1 MRSKKSAGLKASSL
15 KSNKR
20 KSLVESEIPK
30 SFPIVG
36 IGASAGGLEA
46 FSEILKH
53 LPDDTGMGFVLVQH
67 LDPDHKSAL
76 TQLLNRVSPLPVCEV
91 SNNLRVQPN
100 HVYVIQPNTDLSI
113 EKGILKIQSRPAGRA
128 PHLSVDFFFKSLA
141 HDQRDCAIGVILSGT
156 ASDGTQ
162 GMESIKAEGGI
173 TFAQDESAK
182 YDSMPRNAVAA
193 GCVDFVLPPQGI
205 AEELARIAKHPYVG
219 EALARIKTQAE
230 EIPEPSPPSTL
241 ASNGFKR
248 ILLLLRNHSGVD
260 FSLYKPN
267 TIERRIKRR
276 MVLSKLDRAESYA
289 DILRSDTGEL
299 EALYSDLLVN
309 VTSFYRNPSAF
320 AVLEQKAFPKLI
332 EQPRNIPIRMWVIGC
347 STGQEAYSIA
357 MSFVEF
363 MERHGKPRPLQI
375 FATDLNEV
383 LVERGRTALYPRSLV
398 HDLPAERLRR
408 FFVEE
413 DGGYRVAKFLREMIV
428 FAKQNVLTDPPFS
441 RLDLIS
447 CRNLLIYL
455 EGSQHKRILS
465 SFLYALKPE
474 RFLFLGES
482 ESVGPFNDQFLP
494 LNRKHKIFVRKP
506 GLLPRS
512 EFLLGP
518 RKDRDEISARE
529 RPTEPDNF
537 QLQLN
542 SQREADRLTLHRFA
556 PPSVLVDTQLQIL
569 QFRGDTGPF
578 LRPAPGKA
586 SLYLLKMA
594 REGLMLPLRAALKK
608 AKRENK
614 LVRREGLQVAQ
625 NGQSLK
631 VNVEIIPLRHTK
643 DQSFL
648 VFFEDASQGR
658 FPARASHAPE
668 VTRPLS
674 KREEQRRIAELESE
688 VAELRDYL
696 ESVQE
701 ENEAANEELQSS
713 NEEVTSANEEL
724 QSINEELEASK
735 EELESANEELTTL
748 NDEMANRNA
757 DLNRSV
763 ADLNNIY
770 ASVNLPIVVLTREL
784 TIRRFTVPAEK
795 LFNLHAN
802 DVGRPLRNIR
812 HNLGVADLEQM
823 IEEVIQTF
831 TPRECEVQDKY
842 GHSYSLRARPYTL
855 DNRVDGAVLVAVDI
869 DALKRAARE
878 ATNSRDF
885 AESILR
891 TVRYPL
897 VVLNEDLRVHTA
909 NASFYRE
916 FRVAHEETE
925 GRTLFELGNGQW
937 NIPQL
942 KELLESILPRNTS
955 FEEFELSHKFE
966 SIGERTMLLSASRLD
981 TGEQS
986 APRRI
991 LLAINDITEGKQL
1004 EVLREAREQLARS
1017 NENLERQIQ
1026 ARTASLRESLGEL
1039 EAFSYTVSHD
1049 MRAPLRSLQGFANIV
1064 LESNREK
1071 LDPKSL
1077 DYLERIARS
1086 ASRLDRLIQDVLNYS
1101 KILREQVP
1109 FESVDLDRL
1118 VRDMIET
1125 YPDWQPP
1132 RAEVEIQGT
1141 LPHVFGNQAWLTQC
1155 FSNLLGNAVK
1165 FVAPGTIAR
1174 VKVSAEIQDEDVFV
1188 RITDNGIGIAEKD
1201 RQRIFQLFQR
1211 IRPEKEYEGTGIG
1224 LTIVRKAV
1232 ERMGGQ
1238 IGFDS
1243 EPGKGS
1249 TFWLQLRKG

>member
-1 MRSKKSAGLKASSL
+1 
-15 KSNKR
+15 
-20 KSLVESEIPK
+20 LVPPEIAK

-46 FSEILKH
+46 LSDILKH
-53 LPDDTGMGFVLVQH
+53 LPKDTGMGFVLVQH

-76 TQLLNRVSPLPVCEV
+76 TQLLTRVSPLPVLEV
-91 SNNLRVQPN
+91 SQNLSVKPN
-100 HVYVIQPNTDLSI
+100 HVYVIQPNTNLSI
-113 EKGILKIQSRPAGRA
+113 EQGVLKIQSRPAGRA

-162 GMESIKAEGGI
+162 GMEAIKTEGGI

-182 YDSMPRNAVAA
+182 YDSMPRNAIAA
-193 GCVDFVLPPQGI
+193 GCVDFVLPPEGI
-205 AEELARIAKHPYVG
+205 AKELARIAKHPYLG
-219 EALARIKTQAE
+219 EALARIKAQTE
-230 EIPEPSPPSTL
+230 EIIQPSPSSTFEN
-241 ASNGFKR
+241 NGFKK
-248 ILLLLRNHSGVD
+248 IVLLLRNHSGVD

-276 MVLSKLDRAESYA
+276 MVLSKVDRTEAYAE
-289 DILRSDTGEL
+289 ILRSDTGEL
-299 EALYSDLLVN
+299 EALYSDLLIN
-309 VTSFYRNPSAF
+309 VTSFFRNPSAF
-320 AVLEQKAFPKLI
+320 AVLEQKVFPKLI
-332 EQPRNIPIRMWVIGC
+332 EQPRNIPVRIWVMGC

-357 MSFVEF
+357 MAFVEF
-363 MERHGKPRPLQI
+363 TERHGKPRQLQV
-375 FATDLNEV
+375 FATDLNEA
-383 LVERGRTALYPRSLV
+383 LVERGRVGFYPRSLV
-398 HDLPAERLRR
+398 HELPAERLHR

-413 DGGYRVAKFLREMIV
+413 DGGFRVAKFLREMLV

-447 CRNLLIYL
+447 CRNVLIYL
-455 EGSQHKRILS
+455 EPSQHKRILS

-482 ESVGPFNDQFLP
+482 ESVGPFIEQFQP
-494 LNRKHKIFVRKP
+494 LDRRHKIFVKKP

-518 RKDRDEISARE
+518 RKDKDEIPVRE
-529 RPTEPDNF
+529 RTVGPYNF
-537 QLQLN
+537 QFHVTAQH
-542 SQREADRLTLHRFA
+542 EADRLTLHRFA
-556 PPSVLVDTQLQIL
+556 PPSVLLDSQLQIL
-569 QFRGDTGPF
+569 QFRGDTSPF
-578 LRPAPGKA
+578 LRPSPGKA
-586 SLYLLKMA
+586 TLHLLKMA
-594 REGLMLPLRAALKK
+594 REGLMLPLRAAIKK
-608 AKRENK
+608 AKREK
-614 LVRREGLQVAQ
+614 KPVRREGLQVAQ
-625 NGQSLK
+625 NGDVLK
-631 VNVEIIPLRHTK
+631 VNLEVVPLRHIN
-643 DQSFL
+643 DPSFL
-648 VFFEDASQGR
+648 VFFEDASKVGR
-658 FPARASHAPE
+658 VAPRAPGSTASDHQNQ
-668 VTRPLS
+668 VTRPVA
-674 KREEQRRIAELESE
+674 KREEQRRIADLESE

-701 ENEAANEELQSS
+701 ENEATNEELQSS
-713 NEEVTSANEEL
+713 NEEVTSSNEEL

-748 NDEMANRNA
+748 NDEMANRNT
-757 DLNRSV
+757 DLNRSI
-763 ADLNNIY
+763 ADFNNIH
-770 ASVNLPIVVLTREL
+770 ASVNLPILVLTHKL
-784 TIRRFTVPAEK
+784 TLRRFTAPAEK
-795 LFNLHAN
+795 LFDLGSN
-802 DVGRPLRNIR
+802 DIGRPLRNLR
-812 HNLGVADLEQM
+812 HNLEAVDLDQM
-823 IEEVIQTF
+823 IAEVIETRA
-831 TPRECEVQDKY
+831 PRECEVQDKR
-842 GHSYSLRARPYTL
+842 GHSYSLRARPYFTL
-855 DNRVDGAVLVAVDI
+855 DNRVDGAVLVVVDI

-878 ATNSRDF
+878 ATAARDF

-897 VVLNEDLRVHTA
+897 VVLHEDLRVHTA
-909 NASFYRE
+909 NASFYKE
-916 FRVAHEETE
+916 FKVSPADTE
-925 GRTLFELGNGQW
+925 GRSFFELGNGQW
-937 NIPQL
+937 HIPKLKQL
-942 KELLESILPRNTS
+942 LKTVLPRNTS
-955 FEEFELSHKFE
+955 FQEFEITHTFE

-981 TGEQS
+981 TGEQA

-1017 NENLERQIQ
+1017 NENLEKQIQ
-1026 ARTASLRESLGEL
+1026 ARTSSLRESLGEL

-1064 LESNREK
+1064 LETSREK
-1071 LDPKSL
+1071 LDPKNR

-1101 KILREQVP
+1101 KIVREQVP

-1118 VRDMIET
+1118 VRDMIDT

-1132 RAEVEIQGT
+1132 RAEVEIEGT
-1141 LPHVFGNQAWLTQC
+1141 LPPVFGNQAWLTQC

-1165 FVAPGTIAR
+1165 FVAPGTFPH
-1174 VKVSAEIQDEDVFV
+1174 VKISAELHDDDAVV
-1188 RITDNGIGIAEKD
+1188 RVTDNGIGIAEKD
-1201 RQRIFQLFQR
+1201 RERIFQLFQR

-1243 EPGKGS
+1243 QPGKGS
-1249 TFWLQLRKG
+1249 TFWIQLRKA